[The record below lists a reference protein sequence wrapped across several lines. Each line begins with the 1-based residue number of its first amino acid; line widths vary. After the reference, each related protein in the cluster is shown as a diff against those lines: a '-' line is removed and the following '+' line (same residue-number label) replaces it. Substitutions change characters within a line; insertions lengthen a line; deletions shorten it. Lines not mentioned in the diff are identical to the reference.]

1 MAARLPG
8 EAPVQPD
15 GSASRRRYLRTM
27 ARTGAP
33 HGRIRHMLNAAMIA
47 ALRRGLGPPHIRLL
61 ETRGR
66 RTGAVHTTPVSL
78 VEGNDGRFL
87 VSPYGTPGWVHN
99 ARAAGEVTLRKG
111 RDAQTLPVTELDAD
125 AAAPILKRYVG
136 QERVVRPWFDAR
148 PDAPEASFVAEAAR
162 HHVFRLG

>member
-1 MAARLPG
+1 
-8 EAPVQPD
+8 
-15 GSASRRRYLRTM
+15 M

-33 HGRIRHMLNAAMIA
+33 RSRIRRALNVAMEA
-47 ALRRGLGPPHIRLL
+47 ALRRGLGPPHVFLL

-78 VEGNDGRFL
+78 VEGDDGRFL

-99 ARAAGEVTLRKG
+99 ARAAGEITLRKG
-111 RDAQTLPVTELDAD
+111 HDAQTLRVTELDAQ
-125 AAAPILKRYVG
+125 AAAPVLKRYVG

-148 PDAPEASFVAEAAR
+148 PDDPEASFVAEAAR
-162 HHVFRLG
+162 HPVFRLG